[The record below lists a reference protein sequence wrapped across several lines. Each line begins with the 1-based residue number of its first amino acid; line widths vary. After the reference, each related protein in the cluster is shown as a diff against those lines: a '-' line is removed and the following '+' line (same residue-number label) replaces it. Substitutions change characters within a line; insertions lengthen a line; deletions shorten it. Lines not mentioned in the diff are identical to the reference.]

1 METLHRSQIAVT
13 GLILSAAWR
22 TYTQRHEFWAALCPD
37 DEAGGFTAFAIN
49 YPGVV
54 SEGDTLD
61 EAKANIA
68 EAFAA
73 MLHSRRN
80 HGESMLYS
88 GEPVMEIPNGAVKVR
103 IAVDG

>member
-1 METLHRSQIAVT
+1 METLHHSQNAVS
-13 GLILSAAWR
+13 GLLLSAAWR
-22 TYTQRHEFWAALCPD
+22 TYTQRHEFWAAMCPD
-37 DEAGGFTAFAIN
+37 DEDGGFTAFAIN

-54 SEGDTLD
+54 SEGETLD

-73 MLHSRRN
+73 MLHSRRS
-80 HGESMLYS
+80 HGESMRYS
-88 GEPVMEIPNGAVKVR
+88 REPVMDIPVGAAKVR